1 MEDIKALAKFMGG
14 ASVVG
19 SPKSDFEFIKIIRLG
34 LPSNVIECVVQ
45 SSAVSEDVINSR
57 YIPEHNFHRPDR

>member
-1 MEDIKALAKFMGG
+1 MEDIKVLAKFMGG

-34 LPSNVIECVVQ
+34 LPSN
-45 SSAVSEDVINSR
+45 
-57 YIPEHNFHRPDR
+57 